1 MPHHINHPPERGIDL
16 APRRASGALFAPH
29 RKGRMG
35 MFNWIRR
42 RRLSGDTRKRLLLVA
57 ARAEEAIVETHVNNL
72 LDLLET
78 LDDEIDLD
86 RAIEIYAEMVSLEES
101 RMATVANRLLA
112 HLENPQ
118 AAQRPR
124 RYENIFR
131 DNRKR

>member
-1 MPHHINHPPERGIDL
+1 
-16 APRRASGALFAPH
+16 
-29 RKGRMG
+29 

>member
-1 MPHHINHPPERGIDL
+1 
-16 APRRASGALFAPH
+16 
-29 RKGRMG
+29 

-78 LDDEIDLD
+78 LDDEIELD

-101 RMATVANRLLA
+101 RAVTVTNRLLA
-112 HLENPQ
+112 RLENPQ
-118 AAQRPR
+118 TTHRPR
-124 RYENIFR
+124 RYENVFR
-131 DNRKR
+131 DPRKR

>member
-1 MPHHINHPPERGIDL
+1 
-16 APRRASGALFAPH
+16 
-29 RKGRMG
+29 

-78 LDDEIDLD
+78 LDDEIELD

-101 RMATVANRLLA
+101 RAPTVTNRLLA
-112 HLENPQ
+112 RLENPQ
-118 AAQRPR
+118 SATRTR
-124 RYENIFR
+124 RYENVFR
-131 DNRKR
+131 DTDKR